1 MYAGRILL
9 KCLTR
14 NFLPFPLVLYPVLE
28 AKGVRL
34 YSKPVLGST
43 TAHVWYAKKK
53 KTTQKPH
60 TDYNHFKY
68 FVKFTTVY
76 QLQLSQIK
84 T

>member
-1 MYAGRILL
+1 MSDMP
-9 KCLTR
+9 K
-14 NFLPFPLVLYPVLE
+14 
-28 AKGVRL
+28 
-34 YSKPVLGST
+34 
-43 TAHVWYAKKK
+43 KKK